1 MIRRPPRSTPTDTL
15 FPYTTLFR
23 STVRRRIQ
31 QRREAR
37 SHCGRLAIT
46 SAALWHERGAIGL
59 CPCRRRAL
67 CHVGMA
73 QTRCRTLF
81 PPAGCGFDPVLL
93 LADFPLSRSDD
104 APRPDGG
111 RRLLVRAG
119 EDAAC
124 LVAATSVLS
133 RSGATRASGFGR
145 SEEHTTE

>member
-1 MIRRPPRSTPTDTL
+1 MP
-15 FPYTTLFR
+15 FPVDPAGRKLVRQPFDDGGR
-23 STVRRRIQ
+23 DDDGGGKTVRRRIQ

-111 RRLLVRAG
+111 R
-119 EDAAC
+119 
-124 LVAATSVLS
+124 
-133 RSGATRASGFGR
+133 
-145 SEEHTTE
+145 SEEHTSELQSLMRISYAVFCLKK

>member
-1 MIRRPPRSTPTDTL
+1 M
-15 FPYTTLFR
+15 
-23 STVRRRIQ
+23 
-31 QRREAR
+31 
-37 SHCGRLAIT
+37 
-46 SAALWHERGAIGL
+46 GL
-59 CPCRRRAL
+59 CPCRCRAL

-111 RRLLVRAG
+111 RRLLARAG

-124 LVAATSVLS
+124 LGGATSVLS
-133 RSGATRASGFGR
+133 RSGATRASGFGSAR
-145 SEEHTTE
+145 TRFLAYCQSLLYTATRPKPAPSGPRVWGPAG

>member
-1 MIRRPPRSTPTDTL
+1 MQKTA
-15 FPYTTLFR
+15 YEM
-23 STVRRRIQ
+23 RI
-31 QRREAR
+31 
-37 SHCGRLAIT
+37 SDWSSDVCSSDL
-46 SAALWHERGAIGL
+46 
-59 CPCRRRAL
+59 
-67 CHVGMA
+67 VGMA

-124 LVAATSVLS
+124 LGAATSVLS
-133 RSGATRASGFGR
+133 RSGATKIGRA
-145 SEEHTTE
+145 HV